1 MKRGT
6 VILGC
11 VVLILLAGMAYGQ
24 TDIGFKGVGAKVGY
38 ISASSNV
45 GGAIAFGAVVDL
57 GTIMDNKIGL
67 VADVTYW
74 GKTYGETEFYSY
86 KSSSITIAA
95 LGKYWFKPEGEQL
108 RPYAGAGLGLSLVS
122 WSWEYSGWWYGDEGH
137 KESASD
143 TDLAII
149 VVGGAD
155 YALSDAITGF
165 AEFRYT
171 LAGNWDF
178 WGAFVGFVYALGK

>member
-6 VILGC
+6 VILAC
-11 VVLILLAGMAYGQ
+11 VVMILFAGMSYGAAN
-24 TDIGFKGVGAKVGY
+24 IGFKGVGAKIGY
-38 ISASSNV
+38 V
-45 GGAIAFGAVVDL
+45 VPEGGIGGTIAF
-57 GTIMDNKIGL
+57 GTIMDNIGL

-74 GKTYGETEFYSY
+74 GKTWGEGEFYSY
-86 KSSSITIAA
+86 KSSSFTIAA
-95 LGKYWFKPEGEQL
+95 IGKYWFKPEGEQL

-122 WSWEYSGWWYGDEGH
+122 WSWEYSGWWNGDEGH

-155 YALSDAITGF
+155 YAISDAITGF